1 MKIAKLM
8 SICKD
13 SGYCINV
20 SVLNAYLNN
29 DSRFYLKFPRYSVCT
44 SKERNRDTGAG
55 FNQLKLY

>member
-29 DSRFYLKFPRYSVCT
+29 YSRVYLKFPHYSVCT
-44 SKERNRDTGAG
+44 LKRRNRDKRAG
-55 FNQLKLY
+55 FNQLKLS